1 MSSLKRAAVKICT
14 LSGMVLLIG
23 CQSVPN
29 PYVRQAQLQARNQW
43 QQNQML
49 LSENSNLQQ
58 QTASLSS
65 ELQTANQRLA
75 NMNSERDELHSR
87 YVSLL
92 NQTKN
97 PLGNDLT
104 RKFQE
109 LARLYPEF
117 EFDPETGVSKFHSD
131 ILFDSGSDK
140 LKSTS
145 KNLLTDFA
153 RLINDPAASQ
163 FHILVVGHTDDKPIK
178 QSATKQK
185 HPTNWHLST
194 NRANSVVMALSDA
207 GVKETRM
214 GAAGYSMFQP
224 VQPNTD
230 DDSRLRNRRVEIYV
244 LAPEAAVAGWDPETS
259 LN

>member
-1 MSSLKRAAVKICT
+1 MFSLKRAAISVCT
-14 LSGMVLLIG
+14 LISMILLSG
-23 CQSVPN
+23 CHSVPN
-29 PYVRQAQLQARNQW
+29 PHIRQAQLQARHQW
-43 QQNQML
+43 QKNQVL
-49 LSENSNLQQ
+49 LSENSQLQQ
-58 QTASLSS
+58 QTASLNS

-75 NMNSERDELHSR
+75 NLNSEREQLHNR

-92 NQTKN
+92 NQSKN

-104 RKFQE
+104 KKFEE

-145 KNLLTDFA
+145 KQLLNDFA

-163 FHILVVGHTDDKPIK
+163 FHILVVGHTDDKPIAH
-178 QSATKQK
+178 SSTMQK

-194 NRANSVVMALSDA
+194 DRANSVVMALSKA

-224 VQPNTD
+224 VEPNRNEA
-230 DDSRLRNRRVEIYV
+230 SRLRNRRVEIYV

>member
-1 MSSLKRAAVKICT
+1 MFSLKRVAISICT
-14 LSGMVLLIG
+14 ITGMLLLSG
-23 CQSVPN
+23 CHSVPN

-43 QQNQML
+43 QQNQRL

-58 QTASLSS
+58 QTAQLGS
-65 ELQTANQRLA
+65 ELHTANQRLA
-75 NMNSERDELHSR
+75 NMNNEREELHNR

-92 NQTKN
+92 NQAKS

-104 RKFQE
+104 QKFQD

-131 ILFDSGSDK
+131 ILFDTGSDK
-140 LKSTS
+140 LKGTS
-145 KNLLTDFA
+145 KKLLTDFA
-153 RLINDPAASQ
+153 KLINDPAASQ

-178 QSATKQK
+178 QSATMQK

-207 GVKETRM
+207 GVKDTRM

-224 VQPNTD
+224 VEPNVD
-230 DDSRLRNRRVEIYV
+230 DESRLRNRRVEIYV